1 MIKAHSQKG
10 MDGALEAKGSLLEIL
25 SDYANIGSVIYNQL
39 KSAGGDEEAEAFR
52 IGVKH
57 LTGNPE
63 SPMWKPMP
71 GMNGIAIVEPE
82 ESDEEE

>member
-1 MIKAHSQKG
+1 MIKAHIQKG

-25 SDYANIGSVIYNQL
+25 SDYANIGRAIYNQL
-39 KSAGGDEEAEAFR
+39 KSAGCDEEAEAFR
-52 IGVKH
+52 IGVKQ
-57 LTGNPE
+57 LTGDPE

-71 GMNGIAIVEPE
+71 GIGIAIVEPE